1 MPLGVRGIACLAM
14 SENPSNDRPGP
25 VLLYDG
31 ECGLCNRTVRTLLWF
46 DRRGVLRF
54 AALQSAPAQEFLRSH
69 GLPTEDFSTL
79 VLVPDWAPS
88 TGSTH
93 SASSG
98 QAKRSESRIAL
109 RTDGVAGALW
119 MCGGGSRV
127 LAALLYSI
135 PRFVRDAVYKF
146 VSRTRYKI
154 FGPWKECPLP
164 RPEWRKRFLE

>member
-1 MPLGVRGIACLAM
+1 M
-14 SENPSNDRPGP
+14 SENSSNDRPGP

-31 ECGLCNRTVRTLLWF
+31 ECGLCNRTVRMLLRL

-79 VLVPDWAPS
+79 VFVPDWSPS
-88 TGSTH
+88 T
-93 SASSG
+93 SSG
-98 QAKRSESRIAL
+98 QANSSQARFAL

-127 LAALLYSI
+127 LAAFLYSI
-135 PRFVRDAVYKF
+135 PRFVRDAVYRF

-154 FGPWKECPLP
+154 FGPWRECPLP
-164 RPEWRKRFLE
+164 RPEWRKRFIE